1 MKTKIKGV
9 ILIVLVTC
17 SSYVFS
23 QDVVNSAG
31 DTLVHISSTGVFSD
45 LSDNTIGE
53 VLSNGEV
60 KNANGQLIGT
70 IANNEIKNS
79 AGTVIASLNSPSNNQ
94 IQIKNSSNVVVAVLH
109 STIAIT
115 DTNGAPLINASDPIN
130 DLYLLAFYHFF
141 FNN

>member
-17 SSYVFS
+17 STYVFA

-45 LSDNTIGE
+45 LSDNTTGE

-60 KNANGQLIGT
+60 KNTNGQLIGT

-79 AGTVIASLNSPSNNQ
+79 AGTVIATLNPVSNNQ
-94 IQIKNSSNVVVAVLH
+94 IQIKNSSNEVVAILN
-109 STIAIT
+109 SGISIT
-115 DTNGAPLINASDPIN
+115 DNSGIPLINSSDSIN

>member
-1 MKTKIKGV
+1 MKTIKEV
-9 ILIVLVTC
+9 LLIVLVTC
-17 SSYVFS
+17 SSYVFA

-70 IANNEIKNS
+70 IVNNEIKNS
-79 AGTVIASLNSPSNNQ
+79 SGTLIATLNTISNNQ
-94 IQIKNSSNVVVAVLH
+94 IQIKNLSNEVVAILN
-109 STIAIT
+109 SGISIT
-115 DTNGAPLINASDPIN
+115 DSSGMPLINASDPIS
-130 DLYLLAFYHFF
+130 DVYLLAFFHFF
-141 FNN
+141 L